1 MEALPSIVKLAPRLE
16 PSPKKGAGLKKEK
29 TLTSEGASLMEG
41 ATMERA
47 HAKFDE
53 GANLKGWPTSKF
65 KRLPYLEAHTCKG
78 STLYIKMEALHIVGR
93 PQIKKS
99 ASQSC
104 GGRMLNGGV
113 C

>member
-1 MEALPSIVKLAPRLE
+1 MKGATILKSPPYYMEALPSIVKLAPRLE

-53 GANLKGWPTSKF
+53 GAKVERAP
-65 KRLPYLEAHTCKG
+65 R
-78 STLYIKMEALHIVGR
+78 
-93 PQIKKS
+93 Q
-99 ASQSC
+99 
-104 GGRMLNGGV
+104 NGGKR
-113 C
+113 